1 MLTNVKQFMNHS
13 ARSRQILTVLVKY
26 GLANWVKEGNP
37 EFIKS
42 VFVNESGQ
50 QLASLSIA
58 VRLRLAFSELGTAF
72 IKLGQILSTRADLVG
87 QEIADELTKLQSD
100 TPADNKQ
107 QIISTIEA
115 EFGRSFDTL
124 FQSFSFEA
132 LASASVGQ
140 VHKAVTVDGQDVVV
154 KVQHAGIE
162 DKIVADVE
170 ILKMLASLVEQ
181 YNKELRLY
189 QPTKLIIEFTK
200 SLMNEL
206 DYVKEARSMQR
217 ASAYFSDNSKVHIP
231 HVYRDISGKHVL
243 VMECLKGFSVA
254 DGDKLNA
261 AEVDT
266 RALAETG
273 LKVYLDMI
281 FDLGFFHADPHP
293 GNIWVLESGQ
303 LGILDWGMT
312 AKLTQAVQLRFQH
325 LLVALADKDPAE
337 LTYHIIK
344 LCQAQP
350 KLDKVLLEKDVSDFV
365 QDFLEVDINEVPLV
379 AVLNE
384 FIRIIHHHKLVIPTE
399 VSMLL
404 RVLIMLEGASKQLD
418 SSISVGDAIRPYAIK
433 MKLAQLSPQY
443 MFKQT
448 MASSNRWQRVI
459 NTLPEQIELLTQQ
472 INNGRFDINLNHL
485 SLDTI
490 INRLVYGV
498 LSGAI
503 FLGGCMVLSSG
514 VPPLYEGV
522 SIIGLG
528 ITAAGSLLVGRL
540 LLAISRSGNLSK
552 KR

>member
-13 ARSRQILTVLVKY
+13 VRSRQILTVLVKY

-124 FQSFSFEA
+124 FQSFSFDA

-231 HVYRDISGKHVL
+231 HVYREISGKHVL

-273 LKVYLDMI
+273 IKVYLDMI

-472 INNGRFDINLNHL
+472 INNGRFDINLNHR

>member
-13 ARSRQILTVLVKY
+13 VRSRQILTVLVKY

-124 FQSFSFEA
+124 FQSFSFDA

-273 LKVYLDMI
+273 IKVYLDMI

-472 INNGRFDINLNHL
+472 INNGRFDINLNHR

>member
-124 FQSFSFEA
+124 FQSFCFDA

-273 LKVYLDMI
+273 IKVYLDMI

-472 INNGRFDINLNHL
+472 INNGRFDINLNHR